1 MQHHFRKLD
10 FTNSMKKT
18 FSIDGNKD
26 LMVLTLVYIE
36 SVNLGALFF
45 RYAIILWD
53 GSLHFL
59 KWMFIH
65 LQFTGSC
72 FDVEHYWL
80 RNAVR
85 SRCLSYLPCDGVH
98 VDTSFMSGI
107 CTNMRRWTFKN
118 RKSVN
123 RWFFALKSI
132 LKLIT
137 VDWHHFIIRW
147 AGYCTYECKTM

>member
-1 MQHHFRKLD
+1 
-10 FTNSMKKT
+10 
-18 FSIDGNKD
+18 
-26 LMVLTLVYIE
+26 
-36 SVNLGALFF
+36 
-45 RYAIILWD
+45 
-53 GSLHFL
+53 
-59 KWMFIH
+59 MFIH

-98 VDTSFMSGI
+98 VDTSLMSGI

-147 AGYCTYECKTM
+147 AGYCTYECKTMKYGVSICSCTSYELVTFWRFFNLTENTVLFYIQYMYLMILILFMYMFKSSSS